1 MTRIALHLAST
12 GAPVVRS
19 GAILPDEM
27 GPYVAL
33 LLGGFVVG
41 AAGHVFRL
49 RWMVAVGIA
58 MIFLATFLLPV
69 ALNLFEDDPDPPG
82 PTVPRPY

>member
-1 MTRIALHLAST
+1 MSRIVLHLLWSA
-12 GAPVVRS
+12 APAVRP
-19 GAILPDEM
+19 GAILPEEM

-41 AAGHVFRL
+41 VAGHVFRL
-49 RWMVAVGIA
+49 RWMVALGIL

-69 ALNLFEDDPDPPG
+69 AINLLEDAPDPPG
-82 PTVPRPY
+82 PNVPRPY

>member
-1 MTRIALHLAST
+1 MIRIALHLASAV
-12 GAPVVRS
+12 GPIVRP

-33 LLGGFVVG
+33 LVGGFVVG
-41 AAGHVFRL
+41 AAGHLFRL
-49 RWMVAVGIA
+49 RWMVALGIL
-58 MIFLATFLLPV
+58 MIFLATFLIPV
-69 ALNLFEDDPDPPG
+69 ALNLLEDDPDPPG

>member
-1 MTRIALHLAST
+1 MSRIILHVATSA
-12 GAPVVRS
+12 APPLRA
-19 GAILPDEM
+19 GAILPEEM
-27 GPYVAL
+27 GPYVVL
-33 LLGGFVVG
+33 LVIGFVVG

-49 RWMVAVGIA
+49 RWMVALGIL

-69 ALNLFEDDPDPPG
+69 AINLLEDDPDPPG